1 MAQPSGI
8 KNILF
13 DLGGVILDI
22 NVQATRQEFYEL
34 GLPPVFMHYPDNMQ
48 TDLFFRYETGRLDT
62 GEFRKEIRRLSG
74 LDLSD
79 GQIDR
84 AWTAM
89 LVGIPTSRTT
99 LLKKLSE
106 RYDLYMLSN
115 TCPMH
120 APVFEK
126 MFLDAS
132 GISMRDLF
140 RKIFYSFEIGHHKP
154 DREAFEYVIRHAGI
168 SPKETFFL
176 DDNIHNI
183 KTSQELGF
191 RAIHIHERIG
201 LLDLGFDM

>member
-1 MAQPSGI
+1 
-8 KNILF
+8 
-13 DLGGVILDI
+13 
-22 NVQATRQEFYEL
+22 
-34 GLPPVFMHYPDNMQ
+34 FMHYPDNMQ

-62 GEFRKEIRRLSG
+62 GEFREEVRRFSG

-89 LVGIPTSRTT
+89 LVGIPSSRTT

-106 RYDLYMLSN
+106 RYGLYMLSN

-140 RKIFYSFEIGHHKP
+140 KKIFYSFEIGYHKP

-168 SPKETFFL
+168 IPEETFFL